1 MSAPSSAAA
10 PSAGSRVGSNR
21 GGVGGNRGGVGAAP
35 LMGGSTHRG
44 GAGGRYGGAG
54 AQTRGGNGGGG
65 RGVGG
70 RGGKLLIE
78 YLTVDFDILGLH
90 EILF

>member
-21 GGVGGNRGGVGAAP
+21 GGVSGNRGGVGAAP

-44 GAGGRYGGAG
+44 GAGGRYGAG
-54 AQTRGGNGGGG
+54 VQSRGGNGGGS

-70 RGGKLLIE
+70 RGGKLPIDRLLK
-78 YLTVDFDILGLH
+78 YFRLS
-90 EILF
+90 EI